1 MTVNHRVYSES
12 GLILRPEVG
21 VTDGSPW
28 YADKCRLLSLLT
40 AFDVG
45 AVLPSSWAAPFSV
58 FGLATLITAKLL
70 ADSIQR
76 RSGHLQVLRADLM
89 FWHGHSGQ
97 AENIQQTSLCQYR

>member
-12 GLILRPEVG
+12 GLILRPDVRF
-21 VTDGSPW
+21 TGSPW
-28 YADKCRLLSLLT
+28 YTDDNRGCGDAV

-45 AVLPSSWAAPFSV
+45 AVFPSSWAAPFSV